1 MANLREANG
10 IQDTARLNPL
20 LMLFQ
25 HPNSWRENMG
35 LGEQLREAMEKLR
48 KSTFADQET
57 IKEAVKQMQRALISA
72 DVEIGLVL
80 QISKRIEKA
89 AFSELPPGLNRRE
102 HVLKETHDALA
113 ELLGGKENAP
123 PENPERILLV
133 GLFGSGKC
141 VHPATIVPTANGN
154 IQTIE
159 EIYNQE
165 NTPEFQLEDGFVKEL
180 PKPFE
185 VFSLNPSDLKITR
198 GKATHLWKLRKDKPL
213 YKICADNGNNH
224 QIIVTPEHPFFVI
237 ENGQVQKIKAEE
249 LTVGKMIATPRT
261 IPLPE
266 ENQPI
271 DYFDGRLEPAI
282 QLADQKVSEDAK
294 QFMQQQFGT
303 LQNAFNCLQE
313 PYAYCTFTANLKR
326 GIIRLSTLYKLQQ
339 KGFMPATNGTIVLK
353 KSKCKARKTKLPTSI
368 SPELT
373 EFLGY
378 FLADGHMRKQYIE
391 ITNEDNEILNRVK
404 WLGKELFEVKGS
416 LKADKRNPNVKKI
429 VFCSTVLT
437 TVFHQIFSVPLNKKS
452 AIIRIP
458 PQLLRA
464 ERGAKKTFLQAYFDC
479 DGHIA
484 KNTRQIEFC
493 TASQFFAEDLGTL
506 LSSLGLVPSKS
517 RKIINNT
524 PYYRLCLKAKDAEW
538 FAQEVGSR
546 IAFKQ
551 QRLKNC
557 AAIGEGQ
564 TFGKQELI
572 ATGSKTKEVREYYG
586 ATIGEIQKHVSSY
599 GTYESEGLISRNA
612 LQKFIAALQK
622 TKNKNN
628 EILERC
634 LAQKDTRELCKELSE
649 HRGWTNASVYRL
661 KELELVEYSPNG
673 TIQTTEKGRQLLQ
686 KNRLSNQELL
696 SQLQI
701 LAHTDIA
708 WIRIKKIELV
718 DNTEFV
724 YDLTVEEYHNFVA
737 NQIIVHNTTTC
748 GKLAKY
754 YSKRGK
760 KVGVIAA
767 DAFRPAAF
775 EQLQQIG
782 KKISVPVFGNPA
794 EKNAGKIVE
803 QALKEAKGFDLL
815 VCDSA
820 GRNALDAELQKEI
833 KEIHRAFKP
842 EFSWLVLGADMGQLA
857 AKQSKAFHELIGVN
871 GVIITRLD
879 GSAKGGGALAACHH
893 TQSPVFFVGTGE
905 KTNDLEA
912 FDATRYL
919 SRIMGYGDLQGLLE
933 KAQEASEETEI
944 NLEELASGEFT
955 METFYKQLEA
965 TKKIGPLDKVMEM
978 MGMKQ
983 QLPKEA
989 LELGQ
994 EKLEKFKFMMDSM
1007 TQKEKQN
1014 PDVLNNSRIARI
1026 GKGSGTTQEE
1036 VRSMLK
1042 QFKRMQK
1049 AFKQLKGIKEQDLQ
1063 SGKGMEKL
1071 QKMFAK
1077 KKKFKVR

>member
-1 MANLREANG
+1 MHTISKNPKGFKRAKLEAG
-10 IQDTARLNPL
+10 DLNPL

-25 HPNSWRENMG
+25 HPNSWRETMG

-89 AFSELPPGLNRRE
+89 AFSELPLGLNRRE

-113 ELLGGKENAP
+113 ELLGGKNIQP
-123 PENPERILLV
+123 PQEPKRILLV
-133 GLFGSGKC
+133 GLFGGGK
-141 VHPATIVPTANGN
+141 
-154 IQTIE
+154 
-159 EIYNQE
+159 
-165 NTPEFQLEDGFVKEL
+165 
-180 PKPFE
+180 
-185 VFSLNPSDLKITR
+185 
-198 GKATHLWKLRKDKPL
+198 
-213 YKICADNGNNH
+213 
-224 QIIVTPEHPFFVI
+224 
-237 ENGQVQKIKAEE
+237 
-249 LTVGKMIATPRT
+249 
-261 IPLPE
+261 
-266 ENQPI
+266 
-271 DYFDGRLEPAI
+271 
-282 QLADQKVSEDAK
+282 
-294 QFMQQQFGT
+294 
-303 LQNAFNCLQE
+303 
-313 PYAYCTFTANLKR
+313 
-326 GIIRLSTLYKLQQ
+326 
-339 KGFMPATNGTIVLK
+339 
-353 KSKCKARKTKLPTSI
+353 
-368 SPELT
+368 
-373 EFLGY
+373 
-378 FLADGHMRKQYIE
+378 
-391 ITNEDNEILNRVK
+391 
-404 WLGKELFEVKGS
+404 
-416 LKADKRNPNVKKI
+416 
-429 VFCSTVLT
+429 
-437 TVFHQIFSVPLNKKS
+437 
-452 AIIRIP
+452 
-458 PQLLRA
+458 
-464 ERGAKKTFLQAYFDC
+464 
-479 DGHIA
+479 
-484 KNTRQIEFC
+484 
-493 TASQFFAEDLGTL
+493 
-506 LSSLGLVPSKS
+506 
-517 RKIINNT
+517 
-524 PYYRLCLKAKDAEW
+524 
-538 FAQEVGSR
+538 
-546 IAFKQ
+546 
-551 QRLKNC
+551 
-557 AAIGEGQ
+557 
-564 TFGKQELI
+564 
-572 ATGSKTKEVREYYG
+572 
-586 ATIGEIQKHVSSY
+586 
-599 GTYESEGLISRNA
+599 
-612 LQKFIAALQK
+612 
-622 TKNKNN
+622 
-628 EILERC
+628 
-634 LAQKDTRELCKELSE
+634 
-649 HRGWTNASVYRL
+649 
-661 KELELVEYSPNG
+661 
-673 TIQTTEKGRQLLQ
+673 
-686 KNRLSNQELL
+686 
-696 SQLQI
+696 
-701 LAHTDIA
+701 
-708 WIRIKKIELV
+708 
-718 DNTEFV
+718 
-724 YDLTVEEYHNFVA
+724 
-737 NQIIVHNTTTC
+737 TTTTM
-748 GKLAKY
+748 KIANY
-754 YSKRGK
+754 YQKRGK

-767 DAFRPAAF
+767 DTFRPAAF

-782 KKISVPVFGNPA
+782 KKISVPVFGNPT

-815 VCDSA
+815 ICDSA

-871 GVIITRLD
+871 GVIITRMD

-983 QLPKEA
+983 QLPKEM
-989 LELGQ
+989 LEVGQ
-994 EKLEKFKFMMDSM
+994 EKLNKYKFMMDSM

-1077 KKKFKVR
+1077 KKKFKIR